1 MEKSEPQNSSFQ
13 QEKDVVPLGS
23 YVLALAAWWRESL
36 LGMILAGVG
45 GAGLLLTAELILPR
59 YESFCDVALI
69 PTEAN
74 ISIDDTL
81 RMATTSKR
89 ARRVEVEARREGLLG
104 LVHNGSVAMAV
115 AERLGDRWDE
125 KKPRAAELLEQIHAR
140 MVVSVQSQNR
150 YRVSDLVRI
159 TARADGAEKAA
170 ALADAWAAEYV
181 KHVNVL
187 YQQVPENVLRGV
199 AGELTTA
206 REAYAAAQQKLG
218 AFVANNPVPQLER
231 IIAEK
236 KEVLENAQK
245 VRTAA
250 TDAHFSRIRNQ
261 FEGTSALESILTDGR
276 NSTLRERYETLRI
289 LHRLKKNAH
298 ALRLQI
304 EVGGERSVGS
314 NHLPLL
320 LIKAEAYG
328 SLSKLSDTLHINLNG
343 AHPIHANSV
352 EQKADLDALIESM
365 EDLYAKTTLDVEK
378 IITVLLTSENA
389 GENDSSTPPSH
400 IPSVY
405 DGLLQ
410 NSFRLNSPSAGK
422 KRTLLSLDELT
433 FEEHEVFLPALE
445 KEIQEL
451 EAEKEEAAAVL
462 RSLTLD
468 RDIQHSAL
476 EGLQNE
482 SVELQLT
489 RASASAQV
497 RLAAQAVPA
506 TDTIY
511 PSPLLIAFLSGSA
524 GLLAMMGFALA
535 ANGVGVRPPLGR
547 RGPLRSK
554 KRGDDR

>member
-36 LGMILAGVG
+36 LSMILAGVG

-74 ISIDDTL
+74 VSIDDTL

-115 AERLGDRWDE
+115 AERLGGRWDE
-125 KKPRAAELLEQIHAR
+125 KKPRAAELLEQIHAK

-159 TARADGAEKAA
+159 TARADRAEKAA

-199 AGELTTA
+199 ANELTTA
-206 REAYAAAQQKLG
+206 REAYAVAQQKLG
-218 AFVANNPVPQLER
+218 AFVANNPIPRLER
-231 IIAEK
+231 IINERR
-236 KEVLENAQK
+236 EVIEHARK

-250 TDAHFSRIRNQ
+250 ADAHFSRIRNQ
-261 FEGTSALESILTDGR
+261 FEGTSALETILTDGR
-276 NSTLRERYETLRI
+276 NSILRENYETLQI

-314 NHLPLL
+314 NYLPLL
-320 LIKAEAYG
+320 LIKAEAFG
-328 SLSKLSDTLHINLNG
+328 SLSKLSDTLHINLNDV
-343 AHPIHANSV
+343 HPIHANLV
-352 EQKADLDALIESM
+352 EQKADLDALIEAM
-365 EDLYAKTTLDVEK
+365 EDLYAKTALDVGE
-378 IITVLLTSENA
+378 IVHALLTAKNV
-389 GENDSSTPPSH
+389 GKNDLSTPSSH
-400 IPSVY
+400 TPGAYSS
-405 DGLLQ
+405 LLQ
-410 NSFRLNSPSAGK
+410 NNSQFGASTAETKSTIPPLN
-422 KRTLLSLDELT
+422 ELE
-433 FEEHEVFLPALE
+433 FEEYEAFLPKLE

-451 EAEKEEAAAVL
+451 AAEKEEAEAML

-497 RLAAQAVPA
+497 RSAAQAVPA

-547 RGPLRSK
+547 RGPFRSK